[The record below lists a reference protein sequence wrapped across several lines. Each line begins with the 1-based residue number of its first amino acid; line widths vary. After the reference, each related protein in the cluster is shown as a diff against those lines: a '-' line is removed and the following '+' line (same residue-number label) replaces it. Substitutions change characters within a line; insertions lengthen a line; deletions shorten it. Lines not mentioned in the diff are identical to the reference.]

1 MSFDLIDQ
9 QQAIGNRLSAIDNQC
24 FFFCPPLTAEA
35 DIKILCATKFD
46 FNLKLSWQP
55 I

>member
-24 FFFCPPLTAEA
+24 FFFRPTLTAA
-35 DIKILCATKFD
+35 DINILCATKFD

>member
-24 FFFCPPLTAEA
+24 FFFSSPSNRSGYKNIVCH
-35 DIKILCATKFD
+35 KI
-46 FNLKLSWQP
+46 
-55 I
+55 

>member
-24 FFFCPPLTAEA
+24 FFFCLSPSNRRSGYKN
-35 DIKILCATKFD
+35 IVCHKIWF
-46 FNLKLSWQP
+46 
-55 I
+55 